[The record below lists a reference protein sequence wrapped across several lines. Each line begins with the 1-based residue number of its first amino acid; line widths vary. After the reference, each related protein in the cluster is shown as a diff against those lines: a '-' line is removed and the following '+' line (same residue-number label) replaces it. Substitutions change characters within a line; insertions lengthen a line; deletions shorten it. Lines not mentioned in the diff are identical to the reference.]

1 MNLDDRI
8 SALHRGSLFR
18 SVPEADLFVLAE
30 SMREERFGKDDVV
43 CVEGEVAD
51 RVFLV
56 VKGKLSVAVADQI
69 EQVISIGPGT
79 LFGEY
84 GLFDTGLRT
93 ATVTAVESSDLLSL
107 NYDQFRAFM
116 LQFPEAMYAILG
128 ATVEQLLASQKRL
141 ADPVY

>member
-8 SALHRGSLFR
+8 SALYRGSLFR

-30 SMREERFGKDDVV
+30 SMREEHFGK
-43 CVEGEVAD
+43 GEMICAVGDVAD

-56 VKGKLSVAVADQI
+56 VKGQLAVLPAGQSGH
-69 EQVISIGPGT
+69 EISIGPGT

-93 ATVTAVESSDLLSL
+93 ATVTAVEPSDLLTL

-116 LQFPEAMYAILG
+116 LQFPEAMFAILG
-128 ATVEQLLASQKRL
+128 ATVEQLLATQRKL
-141 ADPVY
+141 AEPVD